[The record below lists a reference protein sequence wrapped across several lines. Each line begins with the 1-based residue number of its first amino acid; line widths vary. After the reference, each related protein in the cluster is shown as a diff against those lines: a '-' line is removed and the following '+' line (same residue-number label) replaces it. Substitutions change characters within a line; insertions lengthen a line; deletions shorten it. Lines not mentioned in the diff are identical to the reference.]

1 MIELLVLLALILIGF
16 GFAIMLFPQIA
27 WRSSEG
33 WKFANAEPSQVALSM
48 YRVGGFLSAAAG
60 GALLGYALLHF

>member
-16 GFAIMLFPQIA
+16 GFGIMFFPQIA

-33 WKFANAEPSQVALSM
+33 WKFANAEPSSAALSM
-48 YRVGGFLSAAAG
+48 YRFAGFLSAAGG
-60 GALLGYALLHF
+60 GALLWYAALQG